1 MNAVTTPA
9 TVDGATARS
18 LVVEELSV
26 FYGAVQAVR
35 EVSFSVPEGGAVAII
50 GANGAGKSSILKAMF
65 DLVPRRT
72 GRITYGSTDLMRA
85 KSHEVVWAGIGYV
98 PEGRRIFAGLT
109 VEQNLLLGAYRKR
122 WDSQVHGR
130 LAEIYELFPKLRMRR
145 SGLGGGLSG
154 GEQQMLAIGRA
165 LMSQPTLVVLDE
177 PSMGLAP
184 VLVDEVADVLARLR
198 TTGVSLL
205 LVEQNAELT
214 FAVADW
220 CIVLENGRAV
230 LAGSSGELQS
240 DPEVR
245 RVYLG
250 L

>member
-1 MNAVTTPA
+1 MAVVPDVAA
-9 TVDGATARS
+9 TRS
-18 LVVEELSV
+18 LIVEDLSV
-26 FYGAVQAVR
+26 FYGAVQAVHD
-35 EVSFSVPEGGAVAII
+35 VSFSVPEGGAVAII

-65 DLVPRRT
+65 NLVPRRT
-72 GRITYGSTDLMRA
+72 GRIVYGTIDLMRTNA
-85 KSHEVVWAGIGYV
+85 HQVVWTGIGYV

-109 VEQNLLLGAYRKR
+109 VEQNLLLGAYRRR
-122 WDSQVHGR
+122 WDAQVRSR
-130 LAEIYELFPKLRMRR
+130 LAEIYDLFPKVKMRR
-145 SGLGGGLSG
+145 HSLGGGLSG

-184 VLVDEVADVLARLR
+184 VLVDEVAGVLGRLR
-198 TTGVSLL
+198 STGVSLL
-205 LVEQNAELT
+205 LVEQNAALT
-214 FAVADW
+214 FAVADA

-230 LAGSSGELQS
+230 LAGTSAQLQS

>member
-1 MNAVTTPA
+1 MSAPVAPLESVAPTDA
-9 TVDGATARS
+9 LVVDG
-18 LVVEELSV
+18 LSV

-35 EVSFSVPEGGAVAII
+35 EVSFSVPPGGAVAII

-72 GRITYGSTDLMRA
+72 GRLTYGNADLMRMH
-85 KSHEVVWAGIGYV
+85 SHRVVWAGIGYV
-98 PEGRRIFAGLT
+98 PEGRHVFPGLT
-109 VEQNLLLGAYRKR
+109 VEQNLLLGAYRKHWNSEVR
-122 WDSQVHGR
+122 DR
-130 LAEIYELFPKLRMRR
+130 LGSIYELFPKLKARQR
-145 SGLGGGLSG
+145 GLAGGLSG

-165 LMSQPTLVVLDE
+165 LMSEPTLIVLDE

-198 TTGVSLL
+198 TTGVGLL

-214 FAVADW
+214 FAVADT

-230 LAGSSGELQS
+230 LSGTSAELQS
-240 DPEVR
+240 DPQVR

>member
-1 MNAVTTPA
+1 
-9 TVDGATARS
+9 
-18 LVVEELSV
+18 
-26 FYGAVQAVR
+26 
-35 EVSFSVPEGGAVAII
+35 
-50 GANGAGKSSILKAMF
+50 
-65 DLVPRRT
+65 
-72 GRITYGSTDLMRA
+72 
-85 KSHEVVWAGIGYV
+85 
-98 PEGRRIFAGLT
+98 
-109 VEQNLLLGAYRKR
+109 
-122 WDSQVHGR
+122 
-130 LAEIYELFPKLRMRR
+130 
-145 SGLGGGLSG
+145 
-154 GEQQMLAIGRA
+154 MLAIGRA

-184 VLVDEVADVLARLR
+184 VLVDEVADVLSRLR

-214 FAVADW
+214 FAVADT

>member
-1 MNAVTTPA
+1 MPTTREAP
-9 TVDGATARS
+9 TASS
-18 LVVEELSV
+18 LVVEQLSV
-26 FYGAVQAVR
+26 FYGGVQAVR
-35 EVSFSVPEGGAVAII
+35 DVSFSVPQGGAVAII

-72 GRITYGSTDLMRA
+72 GRIAYGSTDLMRA

-122 WDSQVHGR
+122 WDAHVRAR
-130 LAEIYELFPKLRMRR
+130 LAEIYELFPKLETRR
-145 SGLGGGLSG
+145 GRLAGGLSG

-184 VLVDEVADVLARLR
+184 VLVDEVADVLSRLR

-214 FAVADW
+214 FAVADT

>member
-1 MNAVTTPA
+1 MSGTAAPMESAPA
-9 TVDGATARS
+9 PGLVVDG
-18 LVVEELSV
+18 LSV

-35 EVSFSVPEGGAVAII
+35 DVSFSVPPGGAVAII

-72 GRITYGSTDLMRA
+72 GRLSYGTTDLMRTR
-85 KSHEVVWAGIGYV
+85 SHEVVWAGIGYV
-98 PEGRRIFAGLT
+98 PEGRHVFAGLT

-122 WDSQVHGR
+122 WDTQVRGR
-130 LAEIYELFPKLRMRR
+130 LDDIFELFPKLKARR
-145 SGLGGGLSG
+145 RGLAGGLSG

-198 TTGVSLL
+198 TTGVGLL

-214 FAVADW
+214 FAVADT

-230 LAGSSGELQS
+230 LSGTSGELQS
-240 DPEVR
+240 DPQVR